1 MKIYR
6 DDRKEKISAVICNKC
21 GKRMLVANG
30 TVMEGVCSVEADW
43 GYFSGKDGEHHS
55 FDLCEAC
62 YDEVV
67 KSFQI
72 PADVQECV
80 ELI

>member
-6 DDRKEKISAVICNKC
+6 DDRKEEISAVICNKC
-21 GKRMLVANG
+21 GKKLLVTKG
-30 TVMEGVCSVEADW
+30 TVMEGVFSGEADW
-43 GYFSGKDGEHHS
+43 GYFSRKDGEHHS
-55 FDLCEAC
+55 FDLCESC
-62 YDEVV
+62 YDKLV

-72 PADVQECV
+72 PMDVQEHV